1 MQIRSLFITNFCGL
15 DSFEIADAA
24 NVVLVTG
31 LNATGKTT
39 VLNAIRFLLQA
50 PCYDQAGTRLTQAE
64 LVGPYAEQAVV
75 QATVEHDGKTHTMT
89 ASTGAKGQT
98 ERNIK
103 LADILG
109 AEHGVPEREHRI
121 GLTPAAWLYTGEIQE
136 ALLYSLLTHEDIEGV
151 WPEFSEDIRFGLE
164 TFDACDEYEL
174 ATLREMGEQAYKLRR
189 GNKKKAGELENAYS
203 GPQFEPPKT
212 KSGTVLTEEH
222 RPKLQARI
230 SELRAKRDKLLR
242 ASGDPEQIQ
251 QQLDELE
258 PELPT
263 LIELRDTAKRQYE
276 QARETY
282 NALHERVTALNI
294 ATDDATQALN
304 EVSRLQ
310 DQLNNLSQEAV
321 CEHCGQTLPQE
332 IVEKMKHDITA
343 QLDKAETHKA
353 ECDEAVRNAEAAVKE
368 LAPDKEVEVALDNCQ
383 DRISEAQQAFTEA
396 DRRVQS
402 TQAKIDQLRKQLENA
417 VPADTSGDTVESLE
431 ERIKSGE
438 DMLAGLDNVAEKDS
452 KLQEAAEL
460 RAIIERQNR
469 LVSYLRSD
477 QLLKKLGLDADENDA
492 LGRVNGVLSGII
504 GTLTNHEGELWLQ
517 RKGREEVVPLRRV
530 SDSERVCLE
539 FAVAAA
545 FAAPYGIP
553 VLVDRLEALDAVD
566 RPTLLKVA
574 GNTPGSYWFAAAAQQ
589 KKQPDLEKFTQYFP
603 NASIVWMG
611 NS

>member
-1 MQIRSLFITNFCGL
+1 MQIRALSITNFCGL

-24 NVVLVTG
+24 NVVLLTG

-64 LVGPYAEQAVV
+64 LVGPYAEKAVV

-136 ALLYSLLTHEDIEGV
+136 ALLYSLLTHEDIEAV

-164 TFDACDEYEL
+164 TFDARDEYEL
-174 ATLREMGEQAYKLRR
+174 ATLRDMGDQAYKLRR
-189 GNKKKAGELENAYS
+189 DNKKRAGEIES
-203 GPQFEPPKT
+203 SIPQFEAPKT
-212 KSGTVLTEEH
+212 KGGTVLTEEH

-263 LIELRDTAKRQYE
+263 LIEFRDTAKRQYE
-276 QARETY
+276 QARVAY
-282 NALHERVTALNI
+282 NSLHERVQALNI
-294 ATDDATQALN
+294 ATDDATRALN

-310 DQLNNLSQEAV
+310 DQLDNLSEEAV

-343 QLDKAETHKA
+343 HLDQAENHKA
-353 ECDEAVRNAEAAVKE
+353 ECDEALRNAEAAVKE
-368 LAPDKEVEVALDNCQ
+368 SAPDTEVEVALDNFQ

-402 TQAKIDQLRKQLENA
+402 TQAKIDQLRSQLENA
-417 VPADTSGDTVESLE
+417 VPADDSGDTVETLE
-431 ERIKSGE
+431 ERIKNGE
-438 DMLAGLDNVAEKDS
+438 DMLSGLDNVAEKES
-452 KLQEAAEL
+452 KLQEAAEI
-460 RAIIERQNR
+460 RAIVERQNR
-469 LVSYLRSD
+469 IVSYLRSD

-492 LGRVNGVLSGII
+492 LGRVNSVLSAVI

-553 VLVDRLEALDAVD
+553 VLVDRLEALDGKD
-566 RPTLLKVA
+566 RPTLLSVA
-574 GNTPGSYWFAAAAQQ
+574 SNTPGSYWFAAASQQ
-589 KKQPDLEKFTQYFP
+589 PKCPDLEKFKKAFP